1 MTLRKH
7 PDVFALLV
15 IGFALFANFGAQR
28 AVQAFEGERIR
39 VRELIH
45 VERPNKVVVPVVREG
60 ILNLKDTLR
69 CLRP

>member
-15 IGFALFANFGAQR
+15 LGFALFANFGAQR
-28 AVQAFEGERIR
+28 VVQAVEGERMR
-39 VRELIH
+39 VRELVH
-45 VERPNKVVVPVVREG
+45 VERPGKIVVPVVREG